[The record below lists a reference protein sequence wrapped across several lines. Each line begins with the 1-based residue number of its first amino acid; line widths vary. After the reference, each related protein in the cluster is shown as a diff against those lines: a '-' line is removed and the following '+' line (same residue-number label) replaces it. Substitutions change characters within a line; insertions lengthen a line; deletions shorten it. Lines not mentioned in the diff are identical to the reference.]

1 MFKKIE
7 QRSGLMKKNT
17 KFIWMY
23 GAILFSFA
31 LILILF
37 AGLTQ
42 SNYQKELNKEQKET
56 AGIKQSLSALSKEN
70 KKLETA
76 LSELEKENQKLKE
89 ETTQLAMES
98 EMAISAYGGDKEVT
112 HTLIEAYTLL
122 ASGQKEKA
130 TETVKGL
137 NVYLMT
143 QAQKQVYNTIIGE

>member
-1 MFKKIE
+1 
-7 QRSGLMKKNT
+7 MKKNT

-42 SNYQKELNKEQKET
+42 NNYQKELNKEQKET

-76 LSELEKENQKLKE
+76 LAEMEKENQKLRE
-89 ETTQLAMES
+89 ETTQLTMES
-98 EMAISAYGGDKEVT
+98 DMAITAYGGDKEVT
-112 HTLIEAYTLL
+112 RTLIEAYTLL
-122 ASGQKEKA
+122 VSDEKDKAKETIKD
-130 TETVKGL
+130 L
-137 NVYLMT
+137 NVYAMT
-143 QAQKQVYNTIIGE
+143 QAQKHVYNTIIGE